1 MSSTGSRF
9 SSGTLDSGF
18 RRNDNY
24 LPSLTF
30 CEFIR
35 SEDIMNY
42 NYVLKELRH
51 HHNRTLV
58 NILGIGIGIAL
69 FVSINAVSTAYQKAV
84 SLPFKNLGADIV
96 VQRPEK
102 RAVDSG
108 LPPASMRGIRLPF
121 SNQLLPFEDLEKLKT
136 IEGVDSMA
144 SSLLLWEFDKG
155 GFRTIMGVDLAQPVL
170 GPVKVKDWLK
180 EGRFPHKEGEVVI
193 EKHYA
198 KFQQKR
204 MGDTLEINGR
214 PFSVVGLLEIK
225 EGSQIASANLY
236 LSLQDAQT
244 LLGGESGGV
253 HPVRNSSERLN
264 PAGLRSN
271 PAIDEA
277 IEQRGIISNG
287 VNVVY
292 LRLKDPALL
301 SQVKTSIARQLN
313 GVSVASSDSSL
324 ELMGGVSKI
333 SDQFSFIVSL
343 IALGGAVFLIVKAM
357 LSNLVERS
365 REIGILKAVGWT
377 ERDVQ
382 KQLMGEVFLQSLLGG
397 VFGIMMG
404 YFFSYLLGFLSIP
417 VSTPWELNL
426 LPAFAKDTAAA
437 AQTVRL
443 PVSISF
449 SLAAI
454 SIGLSILTG
463 GLASFAMGK
472 RTSRMKPAEILRRL

>member
-1 MSSTGSRF
+1 
-9 SSGTLDSGF
+9 
-18 RRNDNY
+18 
-24 LPSLTF
+24 
-30 CEFIR
+30 
-35 SEDIMNY
+35 MNY
-42 NYVLKELRH
+42 SYVFKELRH

-102 RAVDSG
+102 RAVDSAQ
-108 LPPASMRGIRLPF
+108 PPASMRGIRLPF
-121 SNQLLPFEDLEKLKT
+121 SNQLLPSEDLEKLKT

-236 LSLQDAQT
+236 LSLQDAQA
-244 LLGGESGGV
+244 LNGGG
-253 HPVRNSSERLN
+253 
-264 PAGLRSN
+264 
-271 PAIDEA
+271 
-277 IEQRGIISNG
+277 SNG

>member
-1 MSSTGSRF
+1 
-9 SSGTLDSGF
+9 
-18 RRNDNY
+18 
-24 LPSLTF
+24 
-30 CEFIR
+30 
-35 SEDIMNY
+35 MNY
-42 NYVLKELRH
+42 SYVLKELRH

-108 LPPASMRGIRLPF
+108 QPPASMRGIRLPF
-121 SNQLLPFEDLEKLKT
+121 SNQLLPSQDLQKLTT

-155 GFRTIMGVDLAQPVL
+155 GFRTIMGVDLAQPSL
-170 GPVKVKDWLK
+170 GPVKVKEWLK
-180 EGRFPHKEGEVVI
+180 EGRFPQKEGEVVI

-198 KFQQKR
+198 KFQHKKI
-204 MGDTLEINGR
+204 GDAVEINGH
-214 PFSVVGLLEIK
+214 PFSIVGLLEIK
-225 EGSQIASANLY
+225 EGSQIASANIY
-236 LSLQDAQT
+236 LPLQDAQG
-244 LLGGESGGV
+244 LLGAESGGV
-253 HPVRNSSERLN
+253 NPVRNSSRYNSKPSGALN
-264 PAGLRSN
+264 TAGTIPKSN
-271 PAIDEA
+271 PAI
-277 IEQRGIISNG
+277 EQLGIISNG
-287 VNVVY
+287 VNIVY
-292 LRLKDPALL
+292 LRLKNPSLL

-333 SDQFSFIVSL
+333 SDQFSFVVSI
-343 IALGGAVFLIVKAM
+343 IALGGAFFLIIKAM

-397 VFGIMMG
+397 ALGIVMG

-443 PVSISF
+443 PVSISAGLTAV
-449 SLAAI
+449 SLA
-454 SIGLSILTG
+454 LSLVAG
-463 GLASFAMGK
+463 GMASYVMGK
-472 RTSRMKPAEILRRL
+472 RTARMKPAEILRQL

>member
-1 MSSTGSRF
+1 
-9 SSGTLDSGF
+9 
-18 RRNDNY
+18 
-24 LPSLTF
+24 
-30 CEFIR
+30 
-35 SEDIMNY
+35 MNY
-42 NYVLKELRH
+42 RYVLKELRH

-69 FVSINAVSTAYQKAV
+69 FVSINSVSTAYQKAV
-84 SLPFKNLGADIV
+84 SLPFKNLGADLV

-108 LPPASMRGIRLPF
+108 QPPPSMRGVRLPF
-121 SNQLLPFEDLEKLKT
+121 SNQILPPEDLEKLKS
-136 IEGVDSMA
+136 IQGVGSMA

-155 GFRTIMGVDLAQPVL
+155 GFRTIMGVDLTQPSL
-170 GPVKVKDWLK
+170 GPVKVKEWLK
-180 EGRFPHKEGEVVI
+180 EGGFPREAGEAVI

-198 KFQQKR
+198 KFQHKK
-204 MGDTLEINGR
+204 MGDTVEINGR

-236 LSLQDAQT
+236 LSLRDAQS

-253 HPVRNSSERLN
+253 N
-264 PAGLRSN
+264 
-271 PAIDEA
+271 I
-277 IEQRGIISNG
+277 
-287 VNVVY
+287 VY
-292 LRLKDPALL
+292 LRLKNPSLL
-301 SQVKTSIARQLN
+301 SQVKTGISRQLD
-313 GVSVASSDSSL
+313 GVSITSSDSSL

-333 SDQFSFIVSL
+333 SDQFSFIASI
-343 IALGGAVFLIVKAM
+343 IALGGAIFLIIKAM

-377 ERDVQ
+377 EADVQ

-397 VFGIMMG
+397 FVGILMG
-404 YFFSYLLGFLSIP
+404 YFFSYFLGFLSIP

-443 PVSISF
+443 PVTISAGLTAV
-449 SLAAI
+449 SLA
-454 SIGLSILTG
+454 LSLVAG
-463 GLASFAMGK
+463 GMASYVMGK
-472 RTSRMKPAEILRRL
+472 RTVRMKPAEILRQL

>member
-1 MSSTGSRF
+1 
-9 SSGTLDSGF
+9 
-18 RRNDNY
+18 
-24 LPSLTF
+24 
-30 CEFIR
+30 
-35 SEDIMNY
+35 MNY
-42 NYVLKELRH
+42 SYVLKELRH

-108 LPPASMRGIRLPF
+108 QPPASMRGIRLPF
-121 SNQLLPFEDLEKLKT
+121 SNQLLPSEDLEKLKT

-144 SSLLLWEFDKG
+144 SSLLLWEFNKG
-155 GFRTIMGVDLAQPVL
+155 GFRTIMGVDLAQPSL
-170 GPVKVKDWLK
+170 GPVKVKEWLK
-180 EGRFPHKEGEVVI
+180 EGRFPQKEGEVVL

-198 KFQQKR
+198 KFHHTQI
-204 MGDTLEINGR
+204 GGTVEINGR
-214 PFSVVGLLEIK
+214 LFSVVGLLEIK
-225 EGSQIASANLY
+225 EGSQIASANIY
-236 LSLQDAQT
+236 LPLQDAQG
-244 LLGGESGGV
+244 LLDAESSGV
-253 HPVRNSSERLN
+253 NPVRNSSGALN
-264 PAGLRSN
+264 PAGIILKSN
-271 PAIDEA
+271 PAV
-277 IEQRGIISNG
+277 EQRGIISNG
-287 VNVVY
+287 VNIVY
-292 LRLKDPALL
+292 LRLKNPSLL
-301 SQVKTSIARQLN
+301 SQVKTSIAGKLN
-313 GVSVASSDSSL
+313 GVSVTSSDSSL
-324 ELMGGVSKI
+324 ELMGGVSRI

-397 VFGIMMG
+397 VFGILMG

-437 AQTVRL
+437 SKTVRL
-443 PVSISF
+443 PVSISAGLAAV
-449 SLAAI
+449 SLA
-454 SIGLSILTG
+454 LSLVAG
-463 GLASFAMGK
+463 GMASYVMGK
-472 RTSRMKPAEILRRL
+472 RTARMKPAEILRQL

>member
-1 MSSTGSRF
+1 
-9 SSGTLDSGF
+9 
-18 RRNDNY
+18 
-24 LPSLTF
+24 
-30 CEFIR
+30 
-35 SEDIMNY
+35 MNY
-42 NYVLKELRH
+42 RYVLKELRH

-108 LPPASMRGIRLPF
+108 QAPASMRGIRLPF
-121 SNQLLPFEDLEKLKT
+121 YNQLLPSQDLEKLKA

-144 SSLLLWEFDKG
+144 SSLLLWEFDKN
-155 GFRTIMGVDLAQPVL
+155 GFRTIMGVDLSQPSL
-170 GPVKVKDWLK
+170 GPVKVKEWLK
-180 EGRFPHKEGEVVI
+180 EGRFPQKQGEVVI

-198 KFQQKR
+198 KFHHTQI
-204 MGDTLEINGR
+204 GGTVEINGR

-225 EGSQIASANLY
+225 EGSQIASANIY
-236 LSLQDAQT
+236 LPLADAQT
-244 LLGGESGGV
+244 LLGGE
-253 HPVRNSSERLN
+253 
-264 PAGLRSN
+264 
-271 PAIDEA
+271 
-277 IEQRGIISNG
+277 SNG

-292 LRLKDPALL
+292 LRLKNPSPL
-301 SQVKTSIARQLN
+301 SQVKTTIARQIN

-333 SDQFSFIVSL
+333 SDQFSFVVSI
-343 IALGGAVFLIVKAM
+343 IALGGAFFLIIKAM

-377 ERDVQ
+377 EKDVQ
-382 KQLMGEVFLQSLLGG
+382 KQLMGEVFLQSLAGG
-397 VFGIMMG
+397 VFGIVIG
-404 YFFSYLLGFLSIP
+404 YFFSYLLGFLSVP
-417 VSTPWELNL
+417 VATSWELNL

-443 PVSISF
+443 PVSISAGLTAVSLAL
-449 SLAAI
+449 SLAA
-454 SIGLSILTG
+454 G
-463 GLASFAMGK
+463 GMASYVMGR
-472 RTSRMKPAEILRRL
+472 RTSRMKPAEILRSM